1 MGDEA
6 SITRRKKSGFPN
18 QSAFDD
24 PQVIHSF
31 SKICRA
37 LLEMK
42 AFPHGLKID
51 ERSLANVS
59 FQLQTFMESTLG
71 KASLTSARRIT
82 KIPQDNFLDY
92 SVDGSLM
99 VILTVA
105 LKHQMDAGWKVFS
118 LMASDRFSRGLE
130 IIRDAVVALQEVT
143 KQNPYLPE
151 MQPYQL
157 Q

>member
-37 LLEMK
+37 ILESK
-42 AFPHGLKID
+42 IFPYGLRVD

-71 KASLTSARRIT
+71 KASLVSARKIT

-99 VILTVA
+99 TILIVA
-105 LKHQMDAGWKVFS
+105 LRHQMDAGWKNFS
-118 LMASDRFSRGLE
+118 LMAADRFLRGLE
-130 IIRDAVVALQEVT
+130 IIRDAVEALLEVN
-143 KQNPYLPE
+143 KVE
-151 MQPYQL
+151 
-157 Q
+157 